1 MNFDQALRT
10 LAGKPLV
17 TGRSNPADDRN
28 DDELSAAEKAES
40 MRLMRVNHAGE
51 VAAQALYQGQALGA
65 RRDTVRARMEQAAE
79 EENDHLDWCEQRIT
93 ELGGRTSYLNPVWY
107 LGSFA
112 IGAAAGMAGDKWSL
126 GFVAETEKQ
135 VVRHLDGHLQRLA
148 AGDAKSRAIIEQMK
162 IDEAQHGAA
171 ARRAGGAELPQP
183 VRQLMGFA
191 SRVMTRAAYRF

>member
-1 MNFDQALRT
+1 
-10 LAGKPLV
+10 
-17 TGRSNPADDRN
+17 
-28 DDELSAAEKAES
+28 
-40 MRLMRVNHAGE
+40 
-51 VAAQALYQGQALGA
+51 
-65 RRDTVRARMEQAAE
+65 MEQAAE